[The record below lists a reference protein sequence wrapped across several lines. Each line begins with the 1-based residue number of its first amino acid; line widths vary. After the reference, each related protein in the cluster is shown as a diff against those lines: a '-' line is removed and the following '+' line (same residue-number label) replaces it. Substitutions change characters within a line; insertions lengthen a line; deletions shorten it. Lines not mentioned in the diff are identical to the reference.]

1 MASSRGARAAGFRV
15 GCLRR
20 QSVVMRDRLSGM
32 SHESARGAVAA
43 EYRRLLAMHRV
54 SLAAEFDLWCS
65 VNRVS
70 DDVRDS
76 VKAEVN
82 TAAELTRLD

>member
-1 MASSRGARAAGFRV
+1 MK
-15 GCLRR
+15 
-20 QSVVMRDRLSGM
+20 DRLSGM
-32 SHESARGAVAA
+32 SHENARSAVAA
-43 EYRRLLAMHRV
+43 EYRKLLAMHRV